1 MEVLDPI
8 AAVTARDPYPYY
20 ARLVADRPFY
30 RDDGL
35 GMWVASSATA
45 VEAVLTSPPARVRP
59 PSEPVPAAI
68 AGTAAGDVFAR
79 LVRMNDGP
87 YHATLKPVISTALAW
102 LDVAAISAVT
112 GRCAAELIEHAGPP
126 TEPAVFSAYP
136 FTVPAL
142 AIATLIG
149 LPPDTI
155 AHVPER
161 VRNLVRGFAPGAQHG
176 DVTRAAASAAELRE
190 LTSDAVAAA
199 RTPLTAA
206 LAREAARDG
215 IARSDAAANAVGFF
229 SQAYDAT
236 AGLIAITL
244 LALASRPELTRH
256 AREDESL
263 LAAVVAEVTRHD
275 APVQNTR
282 RFAAEDVTICGDR
295 VRAGEA
301 ILVIVAAAN
310 RDPSANQHPDTFD
323 PLRENRRTYTF
334 GFGPHACPGMAL
346 ATTIAQTAVARLL
359 AAEADLT
366 KLQSPVQYAPSANT
380 RIPLLAAHS
389 R

>member
-1 MEVLDPI
+1 MESLDPI

-20 ARLVADRPFY
+20 ARLGAERPFY
-30 RDDGL
+30 RDNGL

-45 VEAVLTSPPARVRP
+45 VEAVLTSPSVRVRP

-68 AGTAAGDVFAR
+68 AGTAAGDVFAH

-87 YHATLKPVISTALAW
+87 YHATLKPVISTALGS
-102 LDVAAISAVT
+102 LDGAAVSAVA
-112 GRCAAELIEHAGPP
+112 GRCAAELIERAGAPYGP
-126 TEPAVFSAYP
+126 DFFSAYP
-136 FTVPAL
+136 FTLPAI

-155 AHVPER
+155 AHVPEQ
-161 VRNLVRGFAPGAQHG
+161 VQNLVRSFAPGAQPG
-176 DVTRAAASAAELRE
+176 DVTRGAASAAELRE
-190 LTSDAVAAA
+190 LTSNAVAAA
-199 RTPLTAA
+199 RTPLAAA
-206 LAREAARDG
+206 LAREAVRDG
-215 IARSDAAANAVGFF
+215 IARGRAVANAVGFF

-244 LALASRPELTRH
+244 LALASRPELTRS

-263 LAAVVAEVTRHD
+263 LAAIVAEVARHD

-282 RFAAEDVTICGDR
+282 RFAAEDLTICGDH

-310 RDPSANQHPDTFD
+310 RDPSVNPHPDTFD
-323 PLRENRRTYTF
+323 LLRHNRRTYTF

-366 KLQSPVQYAPSANT
+366 KLQSPAQHAPSANT
-380 RIPLLAAHS
+380 RIPLLAAPT